1 MLYKN
6 SIVELEITDID
17 YEGLGIAHLDEYTIF
32 VRDAL
37 IGEKVKARIEKVG
50 KNIAFAKAIFHIV
63 KSPNRINPPCP
74 YYVKCGGCNMMH
86 MSYEEEL
93 AIKQKTFTNK
103 ISKMVKNPPIS
114 HVIGS
119 DNPYNYR
126 NKIQLPVGYI
136 DDSYVVGFYQERSHN
151 IIPSNSCLIE
161 NEKSRLIINEVIE
174 LLNESSIYP
183 YDEEKNTGDIRHLVL
198 RVNSKNEFMLILVV
212 REMKDKV
219 LKLLLILF

>member
-93 AIKQKTFTNK
+93 AIKQKTFT
-103 ISKMVKNPPIS
+103 M
-114 HVIGS
+114 HG
-119 DNPYNYR
+119 
-126 NKIQLPVGYI
+126 
-136 DDSYVVGFYQERSHN
+136 
-151 IIPSNSCLIE
+151 
-161 NEKSRLIINEVIE
+161 
-174 LLNESSIYP
+174 
-183 YDEEKNTGDIRHLVL
+183 
-198 RVNSKNEFMLILVV
+198 
-212 REMKDKV
+212 
-219 LKLLLILF
+219 